1 VQAEGIAVA
10 EDTQSQ
16 ALSESLQDYLE
27 VVYLLVHRHSV
38 ARMKEIAALV
48 GVGKSSVTGAI
59 QALAERGLVNY
70 GPYQYVTLTEAGLAA
85 GQELLQ
91 RHRMVKQ
98 FLMDVLG
105 VPEAEAE
112 SVGCK
117 IEHAIKGEVLD
128 RFVQFLGFVRS
139 HPAMFEHWAADFDRF
154 RERSQAD
161 GEAGGP
167 DHLARGL

>member
-1 VQAEGIAVA
+1 MPGK
-10 EDTQSQ
+10 TQSEI
-16 ALSESLQDYLE
+16 LSESLQDYLE
-27 VVYLLVHRHSV
+27 VVYLLVQRHAV

-48 GVGKSSVTGAI
+48 GVGKSSVTGAV

-70 GPYQYVTLTEAGLAA
+70 GPYQYVTLTEDGEAA
-85 GQELLQ
+85 GRQLLD

-112 SVGCK
+112 TVGCK
-117 IEHAIKGEVLD
+117 MEHAIKGEVRD
-128 RFVQFLGFVRS
+128 RFVQFLRFVQS

-161 GEAGGP
+161 RQGGAT
-167 DHLARGL
+167 LGL